1 MPPAVL
7 IDTNVWVSAL
17 INPHGF
23 PARLKDAWT
32 AGRFDVVV
40 SIPLLE
46 EVADVLARPRI
57 QAKYGLSTE
66 EIEQF
71 LRLLQERAI
80 HVSPTGDVHL
90 CRDPDDDLIL
100 ETAILGEAR
109 YAVSRDDDLKGDN
122 DLVAQMR
129 SRGVEVLTVQ
139 HFLERL
145 DAGLLVQA
153 ASVEV

>member
-1 MPPAVL
+1 VPVVL
-7 IDTNVWVSAL
+7 LDTNIWVSAF
-17 INPHGF
+17 INPYGF
-23 PARLKDAWT
+23 PARLKDAWI
-32 AGRFDVVV
+32 AGQFDVVV

-46 EVADVLARPRI
+46 EIADVLTRPRI
-57 QAKYGLSTE
+57 QVKYGLSTA

-71 LRLLQERAI
+71 LYLLQERAI
-80 HVSPTGDVHL
+80 HATPMGELHL

-100 ETAILGEAR
+100 ETAVLGGAE

-129 SRGVEVLTVQ
+129 SRGVKVLSVQ

-145 DAGLLVQA
+145 DLGAL
-153 ASVEV
+153 

>member
-1 MPPAVL
+1 MPVVL
-7 IDTNVWVSAL
+7 LDTNIWGSAF

-23 PARLKDAWT
+23 PARLKDAWM
-32 AGRFDVVV
+32 AGQFDVVL

-46 EVADVLARPRI
+46 EIADVLTRPRI
-57 QAKYGLSTE
+57 QTKYGLSTE

-71 LRLLQERAI
+71 LRLLQERAT
-80 HVSPTGDVHL
+80 HVTPTGEFDL

-100 ETAILGEAR
+100 ETAVLGDAR
-109 YAVSRDDDLKGDN
+109 YTVSRDDDLKSDD

-145 DAGLLVQA
+145 DAGTL
-153 ASVEV
+153 

>member
-1 MPPAVL
+1 MHVVPVVL
-7 IDTNVWVSAL
+7 LDTNVWVSAF

-23 PARLKDAWT
+23 PARLKDAWIT
-32 AGRFDVVV
+32 GQFDVVV
-40 SIPLLE
+40 STPLLE
-46 EVADVLARPRI
+46 EIADVLTRPRI

-71 LRLLQERAI
+71 LRLLQKRAF
-80 HVSPTGDVHL
+80 HVTPTGDLHL

-100 ETAILGEAR
+100 ETAVLGSAQ
-109 YAVSRDDDLKGDN
+109 YIVSRDDDLKGDD

-129 SRGVEVLTVQ
+129 SRGVEMLSVQ

-145 DAGLLVQA
+145 EAGA
-153 ASVEV
+153 PKH

>member
-1 MPPAVL
+1 M
-7 IDTNVWVSAL
+7 
-17 INPHGF
+17 
-23 PARLKDAWT
+23 
-32 AGRFDVVV
+32 AGQFDVVV

-46 EVADVLARPRI
+46 EIADVLTRPRI
-57 QAKYGLSTE
+57 QTKYGLSTE

-80 HVSPTGDVHL
+80 HVTPTGEFHL

-100 ETAILGEAR
+100 ETAVLGGAL
-109 YAVSRDDDLKGDN
+109 YAVSRDDDLKGDD

-145 DAGLLVQA
+145 DAGTL
-153 ASVEV
+153 